1 MGKIMRSAERAQSL
15 GEVFTQPR
23 DVNAILDLIADQNYA
38 SRYLEPG
45 CGNGNFLVE
54 ILSRKLELVDSVAK
68 PSHQAGPES
77 VEEWEFLA
85 LSALASIYGID
96 IEEINVSEARG
107 RLSQIFFMSRHRWE
121 KIHPTSAEFR
131 ESVAWVL
138 AHNIVLGD
146 MLEGQSKIKLV
157 EYAELSPRRF
167 KRRVFRYD
175 DLLYPEEEVFDNANV
190 MFPHIPQAIQE
201 LPIAD
206 YNALG
211 VAHVD

>member
-1 MGKIMRSAERAQSL
+1 MRSAERAQSL

-23 DVNAILDLIADQNYA
+23 DVNKILDLIADQNYA

-45 CGNGNFLVE
+45 CGSGNFLVE
-54 ILSRKLELVDSVAK
+54 ILTRKLELVDKAVK

-77 VEEWEFLA
+77 VAEWEFLA
-85 LSALASIYGID
+85 ISALASVYGID
-96 IEEINVSEARG
+96 IEEINVSEARE
-107 RLSQIFFMSRHRWE
+107 RLTKIFYESRSRWE
-121 KIHPTSAEFR
+121 KIMPTSDGFRLSAE
-131 ESVAWVL
+131 WVL
-138 AHNIVLGD
+138 NHNIVLGD
-146 MLEGQSKIKLV
+146 MLEGQSRIKLV

-211 VAHVD
+211 AAHVD

>member
-1 MGKIMRSAERAQSL
+1 MRSAERAQSL

-45 CGNGNFLVE
+45 CGTGNFLVE
-54 ILSRKLELVDSVAK
+54 ILRRKLELVDKVAK
-68 PSHQAGPES
+68 PRRQSGPDS
-77 VEEWEFLA
+77 VCEWEFLA
-85 LSALASIYGID
+85 LSALGSIYGID
-96 IEEINVSEARG
+96 IEEINVSEARE
-107 RLSQIFFMSRHRWE
+107 RLSEVIFASRERWE
-121 KIHPTSAEFR
+121 KITPCSESFKESALWIL
-131 ESVAWVL
+131 S
-138 AHNIVLGD
+138 HNIVLGD
-146 MLEGQSKIKLV
+146 MLEGQTKIKLV

-175 DLLYPEEEVFDNANV
+175 NLLYPEEEVFDNANV

-201 LPIAD
+201 LPVAE

-211 VAHVD
+211 AAHVD

>member
-1 MGKIMRSAERAQSL
+1 MRSAERAQSL

-45 CGNGNFLVE
+45 CGTGNFLVE
-54 ILSRKLELVDSVAK
+54 ILRRKLELVDKAAK
-68 PSHQAGPES
+68 PRRQSGPDS
-77 VEEWEFLA
+77 VCEWEFLA
-85 LSALASIYGID
+85 LSALGSIYGID
-96 IEEINVSEARG
+96 IEEINVSEARE
-107 RLSQIFFMSRHRWE
+107 RLSEVFFASRERWE
-121 KIHPTSAEFR
+121 KTTPCSESFKESAL
-131 ESVAWVL
+131 WIL
-138 AHNIVLGD
+138 NHNIVLGD
-146 MLEGQSKIKLV
+146 MLEGLSKIKLV

-167 KRRVFRYD
+167 KRRVFQYD

-201 LPIAD
+201 LPVAE

-211 VAHVD
+211 AAHVD

>member
-1 MGKIMRSAERAQSL
+1 MRSAERAQSL

-45 CGNGNFLVE
+45 CGTGNFLVE
-54 ILSRKLELVDSVAK
+54 ILRRKLELVDKAAK
-68 PSHQAGPES
+68 PRRQSGPDS
-77 VEEWEFLA
+77 VCEWEFLA
-85 LSALASIYGID
+85 LSALGSIYGID
-96 IEEINVSEARG
+96 IEEINVSEAREC
-107 RLSQIFFMSRHRWE
+107 LSEVFFASRGRWE
-121 KIHPTSAEFR
+121 KITPCSESFKESAL
-131 ESVAWVL
+131 WIL
-138 AHNIVLGD
+138 NHNIVLGD
-146 MLEGQSKIKLV
+146 MLEGLSKIKLV

-167 KRRVFRYD
+167 KRRVFQYD

-201 LPIAD
+201 LPVAE

-211 VAHVD
+211 AAHVD

>member
-1 MGKIMRSAERAQSL
+1 MRSAERAQSL

-45 CGNGNFLVE
+45 CGSGNFLVE
-54 ILSRKLELVDSVAK
+54 ILNRKLDLVDGVAK

-77 VEEWEFLA
+77 VAEWEFLA

-96 IEEINVSEARG
+96 IEEINVAEARE
-107 RLSQIFFMSRHRWE
+107 RLSLIFLNSRGRWN
-121 KIHPTSAEFR
+121 KICPTGEDFRASA
-131 ESVAWVL
+131 SWVL
-138 AHNIVLGD
+138 DHNIVLGD
-146 MLEGQSKIKLV
+146 MLEGQAKIKLV

-167 KRRVFRYD
+167 KRRVFQYD

-201 LPIAD
+201 LPVAD

-211 VAHVD
+211 AAHVD

>member
-1 MGKIMRSAERAQSL
+1 MRSSERAQSL

-45 CGNGNFLVE
+45 CGSGNFLVE
-54 ILSRKLELVDSVAK
+54 ILSRKLNLVDKAVK

-77 VEEWEFLA
+77 VAEWEFLA

-96 IEEINVSEARG
+96 IEEINVSEARE
-107 RLSQIFFMSRHRWE
+107 RLSSIFFESRLRWE
-121 KIHPTSAEFR
+121 KIHPASEEFKTSA
-131 ESVAWVL
+131 AWVL
-138 AHNIVLGD
+138 NHNIVPGD

-157 EYAELSPRRF
+157 EYAEISPRRF

-190 MFPHIPQAIQE
+190 MFPHIPQPIQD
-201 LPIAD
+201 LPVVE

-211 VAHVD
+211 AAHVD

>member
-1 MGKIMRSAERAQSL
+1 MRSAERAQSL

-45 CGNGNFLVE
+45 CGSGNFLVE
-54 ILSRKLELVDSVAK
+54 ILRRKLELVDKVAK
-68 PSHQAGPES
+68 PRRQSGPDS
-77 VEEWEFLA
+77 VCEWEFLA
-85 LSALASIYGID
+85 LSALGSIYGID
-96 IEEINVSEARG
+96 IEEINVSEARE
-107 RLSQIFFMSRHRWE
+107 RLSEVFFASRERWE
-121 KIHPTSAEFR
+121 KITPCSESFKESAL
-131 ESVAWVL
+131 WIL
-138 AHNIVLGD
+138 NHNIVLGD
-146 MLEGQSKIKLV
+146 MLEGQAKIKLV

-175 DLLYPEEEVFDNANV
+175 DLLYPEEEVFDNDNV

-201 LPIAD
+201 LPVAE

-211 VAHVD
+211 VANVD

>member
-1 MGKIMRSAERAQSL
+1 MRSAERAQSL

-45 CGNGNFLVE
+45 CGSGNFLVE
-54 ILSRKLELVDSVAK
+54 ILRRKLELVDKAAK
-68 PSHQAGPES
+68 PRRQSGPDS
-77 VEEWEFLA
+77 VCEWEFLA
-85 LSALASIYGID
+85 LSALGSIYGID
-96 IEEINVSEARG
+96 IEEINVSEARE
-107 RLSQIFFMSRHRWE
+107 RLSEVFFASRERWE
-121 KIHPTSAEFR
+121 KITPCSESFKESAL
-131 ESVAWVL
+131 WIL
-138 AHNIVLGD
+138 NHNIVLGD
-146 MLEGQSKIKLV
+146 MLEGPSKIKLV
-157 EYAELSPRRF
+157 EYAELSPRRL

-201 LPIAD
+201 LPVAE

-211 VAHVD
+211 AAHVD